1 MAVVS
6 GAPGVLAVLL
16 ALVGVAVRRRNPVAG
31 VVLAAVGLG
40 VAALPL
46 LLVVTWLA
54 PLPMF

>member
-1 MAVVS
+1 M
-6 GAPGVLAVLL
+6 LL